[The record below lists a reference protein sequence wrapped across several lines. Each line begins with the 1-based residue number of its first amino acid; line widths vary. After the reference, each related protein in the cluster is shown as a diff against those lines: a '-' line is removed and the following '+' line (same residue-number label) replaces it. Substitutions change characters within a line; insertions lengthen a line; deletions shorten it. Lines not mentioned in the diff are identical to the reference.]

1 MVNDTRKV
9 KIYTLKHPD
18 TLEVRYVGKTVRSLS
33 RRLGNHIANAKGNKH
48 NKHLSNWILNILAL
62 GKRPIIEL
70 IEEVDS
76 SVWQER
82 EKYWITQFSNL
93 INLTEGGDGCKGFL
107 HDEAT
112 RIKCGVANIGRRHT
126 QEFKDALSNRLRGT
140 NLTEEHKARIGAANR
155 GKVRTIATRQKL
167 SEAHKGILQ
176 SEESRRKISETIKA
190 WWAKRKSIEDIVE
203 S

>member
-1 MVNDTRKV
+1 MVNDTRRV
-9 KIYTLKHPD
+9 KIYTLKHPS

-48 NKHLSNWILNILAL
+48 NKHLSNWILNILSD
-62 GKRPIIEL
+62 GKRPVIEL
-70 IEEVDS
+70 IEEVDN

-82 EKYWITQFSNL
+82 ERYWITQYPNL

-112 RIKCGVANIGRRHT
+112 RIKCGLHNVGKKHT
-126 QEFKDALSNRLRGT
+126 QDFKDAISNRFKGVSLS
-140 NLTEEHKARIGAANR
+140 EEHKARIGAANK

-167 SEAHKGILQ
+167 SEVHKGISQ
-176 SEESRRKISETIKA
+176 SEESRRKRSETIKA
-190 WWAKRKSIEDIVE
+190 WWARRKSIEDIVE

>member
-18 TLEVRYVGKTVRSLS
+18 TLEIRYVGKTVRSLS
-33 RRLGNHIANAKGNKH
+33 RRLGNHVANAKGNKH
-48 NKHLSNWILNILAL
+48 NKHLSNWILSILAL

-76 SVWQER
+76 SLWQER
-82 EKYWITQFSNL
+82 EKYWITQFPNL
-93 INLTEGGDGCKGFL
+93 INLTEGGDGCEGFL

-112 RIKCGVANIGRRHT
+112 RLKCGIANVGRRHT
-126 QEFKDALSNRLRGT
+126 QEFKDAMSNRLRGIS
-140 NLTEEHKARIGAANR
+140 LSEEHKAKIGLANK
-155 GKVRTIATRQKL
+155 GKVRDLATKKKL
-167 SEAHKGILQ
+167 SEAHKGIPQ
-176 SEESRRKISETIKA
+176 SEESRRKRSETIKA
-190 WWAKRKSIEDIVE
+190 WWARRKGVEDIVE

>member
-33 RRLGNHIANAKGNKH
+33 RRLGNHIANAKGKKH

-62 GKRPIIEL
+62 GKRPVIEL

-93 INLTEGGDGCKGFL
+93 INLTEGGDGCEGFL

-112 RIKCGVANIGRRHT
+112 RIKCGVANIGRKHT

-140 NLTEEHKARIGAANR
+140 NFTEEHKARIGTANR

-167 SEAHKGILQ
+167 SEVHKGIPQ
-176 SEESRRKISETIKA
+176 SEESRRKRSETIKA